1 MTGLDAR
8 RYKCEE
14 GIHSFF
20 QDSASFLKRTP
31 PGGILRDLC
40 MIQCRRM
47 QSRLEDIVGLL
58 TYKFQAKK
66 VITISSEISSYP
78 MPKA

>member
-20 QDSASFLKRTP
+20 QDSALLFEENSTRRDFEGSMYDPMLQDAVTTRGYRRT
-31 PGGILRDLC
+31 LDL
-40 MIQCRRM
+40 QVPS
-47 QSRLEDIVGLL
+47 QESD
-58 TYKFQAKK
+58 Y
-66 VITISSEISSYP
+66 
-78 MPKA
+78 